1 MVFSRRHAILTN
13 MKRRWHFLNPVVAAL
28 AAFFLAAGLA
38 AAQTGLDDLFTRLK
52 TADPKAASRIE
63 REIWNEWSKSG
74 SPAMDLLL
82 QRGRDAM
89 AAGNTAE
96 AVEHL
101 TALTDHA
108 PDFAE
113 GWNTRATAFF
123 QARQFGPSI
132 SDIGRTLTL
141 NPRHFGALAGLGA
154 IYEELDNPK
163 KALEVY
169 RAALAIHPHLTG
181 VSDAVK
187 RLETKVAG
195 TDL

>member
-1 MVFSRRHAILTN
+1 
-13 MKRRWHFLNPVVAAL
+13 MKVQHRFLNPIVAAVSAVFLL
-28 AAFFLAAGLA
+28 AAPVRAEEPLDGLF
-38 AAQTGLDDLFTRLK
+38 DRLK
-52 TADPKAASRIE
+52 TADDRAAARLE

-74 SPAMDLLL
+74 SSAMDLLL

-96 AVEHL
+96 AIEHL

-113 GWNTRATAFF
+113 GWNARATAYY
-123 QARQFGPSI
+123 QARQLGPSV
-132 SDIGRTLTL
+132 SDIARALTL

-154 IYEELDNPK
+154 IYEELDNPQ

-169 RAALAIHPHLTG
+169 RAALAIHPNLRG
-181 VSDAVK
+181 VSDSAK
-187 RLETKVAG
+187 RLEAKVAG